1 MQEVRKEMA
10 DTITVTKAD
19 MQKMIVTD
27 KTELD
32 SALRDLQTE
41 VKSTQ
46 STDPI
51 KFSEIIKQEL
61 ENTSS
66 TSQSQI
72 QEINHKLNETR
83 NNLQEDQDKE
93 ARRNNIIIYRIPE
106 SDASCI
112 EERKIMDSRFVLG
125 LLTKM
130 EVGICENDI
139 RGSFRLGKWS
149 MNGDARPETSPRP
162 MLVQLTKRT
171 AKNLIMEHLYKFKH
185 LEAHYKNVILAHDMR
200 KQERIECKT
209 LVEDAKKQTA
219 EDITGNYI
227 QEHQGR

>member
-1 MQEVRKEMA
+1 MQ
-10 DTITVTKAD
+10 I
-19 MQKMIVTD
+19 
-27 KTELD
+27 
-32 SALRDLQTE
+32 E

-46 STDPI
+46 NTDPI

-61 ENTSS
+61 ENTLS
-66 TSQSQI
+66 TSQSQM

-112 EERKIMDSRFVLG
+112 EERKMMYNRFVLG

-130 EVGICENDI
+130 EVGVCENYI

-162 MLVQLTKRT
+162 MLVQLTNRT
-171 AKNLIMEHLYKFKH
+171 EKKLDYGKF
-185 LEAHYKNVILAHDMR
+185 V
-200 KQERIECKT
+200 
-209 LVEDAKKQTA
+209 
-219 EDITGNYI
+219 
-227 QEHQGR
+227 